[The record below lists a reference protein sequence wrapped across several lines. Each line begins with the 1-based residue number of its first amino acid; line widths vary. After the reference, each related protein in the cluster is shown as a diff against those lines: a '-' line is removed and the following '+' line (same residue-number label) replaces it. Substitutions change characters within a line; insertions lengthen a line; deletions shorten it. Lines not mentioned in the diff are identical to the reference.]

1 MSDFSDYNRPKA
13 SGANP
18 GPNLS
23 EEAKKLGRD
32 LKDTASKVGDSV
44 AGLVK
49 EQASDLGAA
58 AKELASGATDKMNAA
73 VNDQKAAGADYV
85 SNIAQVVHR
94 AAGEFEKEIPQAA
107 QYIHSA
113 ANQIDTVAK
122 AVRDREIGQLY
133 NEVRDF
139 ARRQP
144 TAFFGGAVILGF
156 AAIRFFKSAQT
167 AGQTIASSEPAGKTA
182 QAAGNQIPRHSAHLM

>member
-1 MSDFSDYNRPKA
+1 MMMERGRHHGWRDHPQVE
-13 SGANP
+13 G
-18 GPNLS
+18 GH
-23 EEAKKLGRD
+23 EAFRDDRVATGRD
-32 LKDTASKVGDSV
+32 PNGFRR
-44 AGLVK
+44 
-49 EQASDLGAA
+49 SDHAQGAA
-58 AKELASGATDKMNAA
+58 AKELASGATDKMN
-73 VNDQKAAGADYV
+73 
-85 SNIAQVVHR
+85 IAQVVHR
-94 AAGEFEKEIPQAA
+94 AAGEFEREIPQAG

-122 AVRDREIGQLY
+122 AVRDRDIGQLY

-167 AGQTIASSEPAGKTA
+167 AGETIAASEPA
-182 QAAGNQIPRHSAHLM
+182 QAAPGNDPRHSAHLM